1 MYFLFDVRYYFYLD
15 DGILIIGG
23 IIDIIIIVKLLYGKV
38 KKEDLKIRKFSIDM
52 VIKLVNN
59 VV

>member
-38 KKEDLKIRKFSIDM
+38 KKEDLKIRKFLIDM
-52 VIKLVNN
+52 VIK
-59 VV
+59 